1 MNYFKEQFQK
11 QWVKRLFIIFML
23 FLLLYLMKNLFNLI
37 LISFIFIYLMN
48 RLHTYIISTLKRYI
62 KVNPLAVTIIMYL
75 IIAGI
80 LTFGV
85 YKLLPILITQSTQLI
100 NQAIYF
106 YNEPTT
112 NNVIIYIKEI
122 IQNSTVSGYLNQGVS
137 FILQSFSNLSQ
148 IIFNVLIA
156 FLLSLF
162 FLIGKKNIVNFTEGF
177 KHNKFAFLY
186 TEVEYLGR
194 KFMHSFGMV
203 IEAQII
209 IAFVTAIV
217 TAIFL
222 FVMNFPQILILTII
236 VFVLGLV
243 PVVGSIVTL
252 VPLCITAFT
261 IGGITKVIYLL
272 MLDGILQIFIGY
284 VLGPKLMSSIA
295 QIPVFYTIIVLIIS
309 QHFLGVWG
317 LLLGIPIFSF
327 IMDESELENG
337 PESRV

>member
-1 MNYFKEQFQK
+1 MSYFKEQLQK
-11 QWVKRLFIIFML
+11 QWFKRLFIIFML

-48 RLHTYIISTLKRYI
+48 RLHVFIISVLKRHI
-62 KVNPLAVTIIMYL
+62 KVNPLVVTIIMYL
-75 IIAGI
+75 AIAGI
-80 LTFGV
+80 FTFGV

-106 YNEPTT
+106 YNKPTT
-112 NNVIIYIKEI
+112 NELMNYIKEI
-122 IQNSTVSGYLNQGVS
+122 IQNSTVSGYLSQGVS
-137 FILQSFSNLSQ
+137 FIFQSFTNISQ
-148 IIFNVLIA
+148 SIFNIAIA

-162 FLIGKKNIVNFTEGF
+162 FLLGKNNIIDFTKGF
-177 KHNKFAFLY
+177 KYNKFAFLY
-186 TEVEYLGR
+186 SEIEYLGR
-194 KFMHSFGMV
+194 KFMHSFGKV

-209 IAFVTAIV
+209 IAFVTAIL
-217 TAIFL
+217 TTIFL
-222 FVMNFPQILILTII
+222 LLMNFPQILILSII
-236 VFVLGLV
+236 VFVLGLI
-243 PVVGSIVTL
+243 PVVGSIVAL
-252 VPLCITAFT
+252 LPLCITAFT

-272 MLDGILQIFIGY
+272 ILDGLLQLFIGY

-327 IMDESELENG
+327 IMDESEIDDK
-337 PESRV
+337 

>member
-11 QWVKRLFIIFML
+11 QWVKRLFVILMIFV
-23 FLLLYLMKNLFNLI
+23 LLYLMKNLLDLI

-48 RLHTYIISTLKRYI
+48 RLHMLIVSVLKRYI
-62 KVNPLAVTIIMYL
+62 RVNPLAVTIVMYL

-85 YKLLPILITQSTQLI
+85 YKLLPILITQSTVLVT
-100 NQAIYF
+100 QAIDF
-106 YNEPTT
+106 YNKPSS

-137 FILQSFSNLSQ
+137 FILKSFTNISQS
-148 IIFNVLIA
+148 IFNVVIA

-162 FLIGKKNIVNFTEGF
+162 FLVGKKSIKDFTMGF

-186 TEVEYLGR
+186 SEIEFLGVR
-194 KFMHSFGMV
+194 FMHSFGKV

-209 IAFVTAIV
+209 IALVTAIL

-222 FVMNFPQILILTII
+222 FLMNFPQLLILTII
-236 VFVLGLV
+236 VFVLALI
-243 PVVGSIVTL
+243 PVVGSIIAL

-261 IGGITKVIYLL
+261 IGGITKVVYLL
-272 MLDGILQIFIGY
+272 ILDGILQLFIGY

-295 QIPVFYTIIVLIIS
+295 KIPVFFTIIVLIIS

-327 IMDESELENG
+327 IMDESELDNG
-337 PESRV
+337 HGSKV